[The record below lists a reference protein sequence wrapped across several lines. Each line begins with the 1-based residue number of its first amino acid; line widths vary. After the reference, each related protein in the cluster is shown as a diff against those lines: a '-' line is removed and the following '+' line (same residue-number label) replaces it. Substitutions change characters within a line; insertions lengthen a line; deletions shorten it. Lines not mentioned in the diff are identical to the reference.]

1 MAGLEVL
8 YHSVRH
14 DITTPQDAIV
24 CFVHWELLQADFRCL
39 GIGDR
44 STTTDVK
51 SELLPEN
58 WNSSKE
64 LYTLRYQS
72 DDEKNEIL
80 IKAVLVDTSLIIN
93 MLTSRSEQVANLTIN
108 LTEHIDIEHLQD
120 FGRVYKNMAQLKNLV
135 KLVVQPTV
143 SKRAD
148 STGSSRKTR
157 RKSSGS
163 QFDQD
168 AHPSSA
174 RGSPRNSDPI
184 RSDNPN
190 PFAAGGAD
198 LDPFGGCEGGMIVD
212 PLHSGFPKG
221 GFDPAQGTQGGLPP
235 GSVPPGAR
243 FDPFAPIGRNRPGPD
258 PDHLPPPGYEDNI

>member
-72 DDEKNEIL
+72 
-80 IKAVLVDTSLIIN
+80 
-93 MLTSRSEQVANLTIN
+93 EQVANLTIN

-148 STGSSRKTR
+148 ST
-157 RKSSGS
+157 
-163 QFDQD
+163 
-168 AHPSSA
+168 
-174 RGSPRNSDPI
+174 DPI